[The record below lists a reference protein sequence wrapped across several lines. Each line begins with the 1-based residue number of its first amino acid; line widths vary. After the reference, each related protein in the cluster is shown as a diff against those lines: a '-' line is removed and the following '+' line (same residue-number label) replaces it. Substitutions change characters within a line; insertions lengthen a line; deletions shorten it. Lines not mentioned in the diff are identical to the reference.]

1 MGVLEQNKPETS
13 LKTKLTKQKWSYF
26 GHIMR
31 TQGSLE
37 KTVILGK
44 TESSRKRGKPNMR
57 WIDCIK
63 EVIGMSLHEP
73 SRTIEDGTSWASFI
87 YGVARSWSQL
97 NSQ

>member
-57 WIDCIK
+57 WTDSIK
-63 EVIGMSLHEP
+63 GAISMNIQGH
-73 SRTIEDGTSWASFI
+73 SRAIRDRTLSITHS
-87 YGVARSWSQL
+87 
-97 NSQ
+97 